1 MDGDY
6 SPSAAE
12 AYLRALWENSGIFKF
27 DENSKKQVFSIDTP
41 PPTISGELHMGH
53 MFSYSHADFIA
64 RYKRMRG
71 YNVFYPFG
79 IDNNGLPTELLIEKK
94 FNTTAEALGRDK
106 FVKLVQDNISEYVN
120 AYISIMKMLGLSV
133 DWSKTY
139 ETISDDVQKRSQLSF
154 LKLIELGRIYRNE
167 EPVLFCPKC
176 KTVISQMELE
186 DKQIESKI
194 YTLNFGDLK
203 IATTRPELLPACVAV
218 LVNPEDSRYSSL
230 IGKTIKVPLF
240 DSKVKIIGDQNVE
253 KDFGT
258 GAVMCCTFGD
268 ATDVEWY
275 KKYNLDLKI
284 IIDETGHMS
293 NDYFKGLTI
302 KEARGKIV
310 EDLKAKG
317 IIIDEK
323 PITHNVNVHE
333 RCGTEVEFISKKQWK
348 VRYLDLKDK
357 FIELGREV
365 NWHPE
370 FMRVR
375 YENWVNGLKWDWNIS
390 RQRMFGVKFP
400 VWYCKKCG
408 KPKFAHIEDLPVDPF
423 VDKPREPC
431 ECGSDEF
438 IPETDV
444 MDTWATSSLT
454 PLINAKW
461 GEEKNYMNIIYPM
474 SMRPQAHEI
483 ISFWA
488 FTTIVKSYFHTGTIP
503 WHDIVLSGHGLDPH
517 GRPIH
522 KSWGNVIKPEPYFEK
537 FGADAI
543 RYWASGAMLG
553 DDISFQEKD
562 ITAATRLIKKM
573 WNLGKFISQHLTSEC
588 NFDSIEYTDE
598 LEIARL
604 NTMLAEVTTNFENF
618 DYFRA
623 RMRAE
628 EFFWEFANDYI
639 EIVKHRI
646 YGNDL
651 SAICTAAKVFLYTLK
666 ALAPIIPFATD
677 YIYQELYL
685 KNKGLL
691 HGLEEPAISIHVSKW
706 PEYESKQN
714 EKSINSWKSL
724 LEVVHFA
731 RKWKHENGMPL
742 NGELSSIVIDE
753 KLKGELEKSVDDI
766 KGALKAKEVSFG
778 PTEGLPCKLQ
788 K

>member
-6 SPSAAE
+6 SPSTAE
-12 AYLRALWENSGIFKF
+12 AYLRALWEDSGIFKF

-646 YGNDL
+646 YGNNL

-706 PEYESKQN
+706 PEYESKPN